1 MRRSYISFHNTF
13 RSKSLIRFR
22 QNFERYKRVDKD
34 NYKKKKRKIDNGF
47 QKKKEIPH
55 FNSGMKGEDFLEML
69 DKFEQVLDYK
79 EIFIIRK
86 LRWWHEVDG
95 SLITKRYFIIRKLCW
110 WHKVELWPCRT
121 TACWIQNKQMRH

>member
-13 RSKSLIRFR
+13 RSKSLIRLS
-22 QNFERYKRVDKD
+22 QNVERRYKREDKD
-34 NYKKKKRKIDNGF
+34 NYKNKKKEDKDNGF
-47 QKKKEIPH
+47 HKKKEIPH

-69 DKFEQVLDYK
+69 DKVVQVFDYK
-79 EIFIIRK
+79 EIFSIRK

-110 WHKVELWPCRT
+110 WHEVEL
-121 TACWIQNKQMRH
+121 